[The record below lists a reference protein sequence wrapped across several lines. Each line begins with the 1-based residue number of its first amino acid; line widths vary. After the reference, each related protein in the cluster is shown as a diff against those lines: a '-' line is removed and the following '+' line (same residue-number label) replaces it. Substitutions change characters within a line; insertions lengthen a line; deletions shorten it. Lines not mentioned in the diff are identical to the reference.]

1 MALVLG
7 VGVRSHSGSSG
18 GGSCLG
24 VNVRSHSGS
33 SGGSRRGG
41 KCKVPLWK

>member
-24 VNVRSHSGS
+24 GR
-33 SGGSRRGG
+33 
-41 KCKVPLWK
+41 CKGPTLEVVVVALVLG